1 MLLIINMTNMQ
12 TCIDF
17 EIKLTN
23 LCSSTL
29 ERIAQNCKYVVIKK
43 NPQGSREPSSAKT
56 IASGKNVVQATISGD
71 RCHRNPKILIN
82 YLICTV
88 TAVTAQSFDH
98 LLFDRWIPRTSI
110 ERFNVSFSF
119 MKLDFSN

>member
-1 MLLIINMTNMQ
+1 M
-12 TCIDF
+12 
-17 EIKLTN
+17 EI
-23 LCSSTL
+23 
-29 ERIAQNCKYVVIKK
+29 EK
-43 NPQGSREPSSAKT
+43 NPRGKGEPSSAKT
-56 IASGKNVVQATISGD
+56 KASAKNVVQATISGD